1 MNTSATESS
10 LNESKGEL
18 IVEAFSHQGFTYLL
32 FSGAKGGT
40 PDTTELGK
48 DPSPPISSLSPEQ
61 KQRRYERVSYK
72 SQEMGIKFQ
81 KLFTAMK
88 KSLRE
93 EKVPVSELVGHL
105 ECLGFIKPTFK
116 DTGLSP
122 LRHQLPKLSNAEHVD
137 DVMTVIKDY
146 CSFFNSHILAHIVDE
161 FGTPKDKE
169 NLAAYKADFEEYAQ
183 CCVIEGS
190 MEVGKMSE
198 EGFSN
203 VFVTLDDS
211 FDNCTLS
218 HLNVFITDLRKILNI
233 SSNVD
238 LRLYRINC
246 GSIKLIFQLSH
257 SLHQD
262 IFPLCAKQESSL
274 AALGVV
280 ELSCGDYQFARQQ
293 NKVSYD

>member
-1 MNTSATESS
+1 ME
-10 LNESKGEL
+10 
-18 IVEAFSHQGFTYLL
+18 EAFSHHGFTYFLV
-32 FSGAKGGT
+32 SGAEGGT

-48 DPSPPISSLSPEQ
+48 DPSSPISSLSPEQ
-61 KQRRYERVSYK
+61 KQRCYERVSSK

-81 KLFTAMK
+81 KFFTATK

-137 DVMTVIKDY
+137 DVMTVVKDY
-146 CSFFNSHILAHIVDE
+146 CSFFNYHILAHIVDE

-203 VFVTLDDS
+203 MFVTLDDS

-218 HLNVFITDLRKILNI
+218 HHNVFIADLRKALNI
-233 SSNVD
+233 SSDVD
-238 LRLYRINC
+238 LRLCYINR
-246 GSIKLIFQLSH
+246 GSIKLTFQLPH
-257 SLHQD
+257 SLRQD
-262 IFPLCAKQESSL
+262 IFPLSPEQESSL

-280 ELSCGDYQFARQQ
+280 ELSCGDYQFTRQQ
-293 NKVSYD
+293 NKVSYG